1 MSLEQL
7 LARKSQTAEG
17 VKSCVSILELARKHD
32 VDMPITEQVVAVVH
46 EGRTPADM
54 LRAFMT
60 RSAKGEL
67 G

>member
-1 MSLEQL
+1 
-7 LARKSQTAEG
+7 
-17 VKSCVSILELARKHD
+17 
-32 VDMPITEQVVAVVH
+32 MPITEQVVAVVH